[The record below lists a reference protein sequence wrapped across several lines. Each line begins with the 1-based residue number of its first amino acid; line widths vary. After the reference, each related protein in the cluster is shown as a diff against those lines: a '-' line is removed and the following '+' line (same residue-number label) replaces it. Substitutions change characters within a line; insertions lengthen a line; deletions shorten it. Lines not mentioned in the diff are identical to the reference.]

1 MFKRFGVYTTPHAAD
16 PAWIAPVF
24 VYDETGRREQ
34 TDAKELLQTA
44 IDLHYALGVQQGKSE
59 ESRRAAKY
67 LATLGWSE
75 EQMRAFFFFAPEK
88 VTKIHPYDVAEMLN
102 EMKPSDRPAEF
113 LESGLVRINGT
124 LFQQTTTVPQKGNKI
139 V

>member
-1 MFKRFGVYTTPHAAD
+1 MFKSFGVYTTPHVAD

-24 VYDETGRREQ
+24 IYDAAGNREQ

-67 LATLGWSE
+67 LVTLGWSE
-75 EQMRAFFFFAPEK
+75 EQMREFFFFAPEK
-88 VTKIHPYDVAEMLN
+88 GTKIHPYDVAEMLN
-102 EMKPSDRPAEF
+102 EMKPSNSPAEF
-113 LESGLVRINGT
+113 LEAGLVRIKGV
-124 LFQQTTTVPQKGNKI
+124 LYQQTTEVPQKGNKI